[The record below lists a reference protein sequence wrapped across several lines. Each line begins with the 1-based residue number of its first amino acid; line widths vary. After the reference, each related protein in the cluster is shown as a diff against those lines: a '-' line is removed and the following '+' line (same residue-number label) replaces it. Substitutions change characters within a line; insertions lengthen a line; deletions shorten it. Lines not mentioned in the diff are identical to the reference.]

1 MLAPGYQIPA
11 ANPCAYRMR
20 SCQYL
25 NLRFSD
31 FASIERYEL
40 PMMGRG
46 IPLLFVA
53 RRLNS

>member
-46 IPLLFVA
+46 VPFALCGTTP
-53 RRLNS
+53 